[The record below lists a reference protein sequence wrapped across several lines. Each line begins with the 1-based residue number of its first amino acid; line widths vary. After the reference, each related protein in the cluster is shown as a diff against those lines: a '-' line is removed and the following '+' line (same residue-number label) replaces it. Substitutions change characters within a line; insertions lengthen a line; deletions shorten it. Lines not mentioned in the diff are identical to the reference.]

1 MYHIILKEG
10 YGNNNYLKCPDIL
23 YDNFMVLNSLIAL
36 DKLDLV
42 CEKLLKI
49 NLPAMIQVLLLTKT
63 QSIFL
68 LYG

>member
-42 CEKLLKI
+42 CEKLLKNKPTSNDSGFI
-49 NLPAMIQVLLLTKT
+49 T
-63 QSIFL
+63 
-68 LYG
+68 Y